1 MTLYGRMVHHRGH
14 ANVFHVG
21 TALVP
26 AQGEKAPDGLT
37 MKASGSQICECKS
50 TFAPNPHR

>member
-21 TALVP
+21 TALMP
-26 AQGEKAPDGLT
+26 ATAQGA
-37 MKASGSQICECKS
+37 
-50 TFAPNPHR
+50 

>member
-37 MKASGSQICECKS
+37 MKASGLQICECKS

>member
-26 AQGEKAPDGLT
+26 ATA
-37 MKASGSQICECKS
+37 
-50 TFAPNPHR
+50 R

>member
-1 MTLYGRMVHHRGH
+1 MIVALLMTLYGRMVHHRGH

-26 AQGEKAPDGLT
+26 DGLT
-37 MKASGSQICECKS
+37 MKASGSQDL
-50 TFAPNPHR
+50 RV